1 MKKTLLLGLLLA
13 GFGAN
18 AQLTSGTIAPDFTA
32 TDINGVEHHLY
43 DYINAGKTVIIDV
56 SATWCSPC
64 WGYHNTHALEDAAM
78 AYGPE
83 ASNEVIVLWIEG
95 DPGTS
100 VESLY
105 GTNTASDVST
115 TQGNWVEGTNY
126 PIIDDGDGSLGS
138 LLDIAYFPTVYKIC
152 GTTGVLT
159 ELTQPTVSAIRNSIQ
174 STSGTGCGT
183 TLQGVQNYPVATVSD
198 LRLCDSNATVKA
210 KMKNY
215 GKNAITSATLVLEE
229 DGVVVATKS
238 YTGNLTQ
245 FSQSVQTFPS
255 YDFDASKTYNV
266 RVTDVNATTPFS
278 TELAEADFD
287 VIVAQQAT
295 GEVTVNVYTD
305 NYPTEI
311 SWSIEDGTGSI
322 IASGGPYVGSANGG
336 GADANTVKTSTFTV
350 PDTTDCYTVNLY
362 DAYGDGWSLTTQD
375 FNGIELLDANGGTI
389 LQQEAGNF
397 GTSMIV
403 LSAFKSEAAAGVGQ
417 NELNKFAIYPNP
429 TTGVLNF
436 TTQEA
441 VNVTITDLTGKTVFT
456 AQGVQNGGS
465 INLSNLQTGVYV
477 AQVKGATTSQT
488 QKIIIK

>member
-18 AQLTSGTIAPDFTA
+18 AQLASGTIAPDFTA

-64 WGYHNTHALEDAAM
+64 WGYHGTHALEDVM
-78 AYGPE
+78 TAYGPE
-83 ASNEVIVLWIEG
+83 ASGEVVVLWIEG

-100 VESLY
+100 VQSLY
-105 GTNTASDVST
+105 GTNVAGDNGT
-115 TQGNWVEGTNY
+115 TQGDWVAGTNY
-126 PIIDDGDGSLGS
+126 PIIDDGDGSLGD
-138 LLDIAYFPTVYKIC
+138 LLNIGYFPTVYKIC

-159 ELTQPTVSAIRNSIQ
+159 ELTQPSVSQIRSSIQ
-174 STSGTGCGT
+174 SSTGTGCGT

-198 LRLCDSNATVKA
+198 LRLCDSNAALKA
-210 KMKNY
+210 KMKNF

-229 DGVVVATKS
+229 DGVVVATKN

-255 YDFDASKTYNV
+255 YSFDASKTYNV
-266 RVTDVNATTPFS
+266 RVTDVNTAAPFNA
-278 TELAEADFD
+278 ELAEAGFD
-287 VIVAQQAT
+287 VIVAQQAS
-295 GEVTVNVYTD
+295 GEITVNVYTD

-311 SWSIEDGTGSI
+311 SWDIQNSAGDVIT
-322 IASGGPYVGSANGG
+322 SGGPYVGSANGG
-336 GADANTVKTSTFTV
+336 GADANTIKTSTFTV
-350 PDTTDCYTVNLY
+350 PDATDCYTVTLY
-362 DAYGDGWSLTTQD
+362 DAYGDGWSLTNQD
-375 FNGIELLDANGGTI
+375 FNGIELIDANGSTI
-389 LQQEAGNF
+389 LEQEAGNF
-397 GTSMIV
+397 GTSMII
-403 LSAFKSEAAAGVGQ
+403 LSAFKSDAAAGVGQ
-417 NELNKFAIYPNP
+417 NELNKFALYPNP